1 MGLAGVRPIIPGCAY
16 WLGTSGV
23 EADQASAKLYGPP
36 RQMSPYCP
44 NFYQVISTASP
55 RNCGPAASTGWSEQ
69 TRPTTPAWSSLRMCL
84 WKQVPLPARYF
95 RSTGAMY
102 GSLLR
107 RCLLSVS
114 TVRCGER
121 AFRSWCP
128 HSGMSLSVR
137 PHSSQASVVVGPN
150 GFETAAVASTIQQ
163 LRQRLPGTAAVAI
176 DIPIGLSEHGSRKCD
191 KTARDFV
198 GPRRNSV
205 FMTPPRRALELEPYE
220 ATWTGMW
227 QRIGLL
233 ESVGIA
239 IPRELGSLADGT
251 PSEDLLDAAA
261 AAWSAWRILVGTSK
275 SVSEPESGIDGR
287 LLAIWY

>member
-1 MGLAGVRPIIPGCAY
+1 M
-16 WLGTSGV
+16 
-23 EADQASAKLYGPP
+23 
-36 RQMSPYCP
+36 P
-44 NFYQVISTASP
+44 N
-55 RNCGPAASTGWSEQ
+55 RKGW
-69 TRPTTPAWSSLRMCL
+69 
-84 WKQVPLPARYF
+84 V
-95 RSTGAMY
+95 G
-102 GSLLR
+102 
-107 RCLLSVS
+107 
-114 TVRCGER
+114 
-121 AFRSWCP
+121 
-128 HSGMSLSVR
+128 
-137 PHSSQASVVVGPN
+137 VVVGPN
-150 GFETAAVASTIQQ
+150 GFETAAVAPTIQQ

-191 KTARDFV
+191 KAARDFV

-220 ATWTGMW
+220 AALAFCRTLPSGGGLSRQVYGLRRSILEVAGMARPDDDLYEIHPAVSFRAMADAPLTVAKTTWTGMW

-233 ESVGIA
+233 ERVGIA